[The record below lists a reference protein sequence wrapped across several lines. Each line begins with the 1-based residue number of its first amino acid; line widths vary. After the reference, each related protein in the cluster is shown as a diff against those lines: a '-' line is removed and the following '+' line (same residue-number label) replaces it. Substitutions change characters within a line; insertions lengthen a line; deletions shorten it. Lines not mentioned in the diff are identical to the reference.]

1 MKKQV
6 HQSTLELTQG
16 DITALNVD
24 AIVNAAN
31 EYLKHGGGVA
41 AAISRKG
48 GPAIQ
53 QESDALIEKLG
64 PLSTGEAVI
73 TSGGKLTARFVIHA
87 VGPVWSEHT
96 PKEADEL
103 LRRAIRNSLVV
114 ADEKDLKSVAFPAI
128 STGIYGFPIERA
140 APLLLREAADHLRG
154 ETKLERVLFCLYDD
168 VSYQVFESAFADF

>member
-1 MKKQV
+1 MKKTIGK
-6 HQSTLELTQG
+6 SALEIVQD
-16 DITALNVD
+16 DITTLPMD

-48 GPAIQ
+48 GSAIQ
-53 QESDALIEKLG
+53 RESDALIEKLG
-64 PLSTGEAVI
+64 PLSTGEAAI
-73 TSGGKLTARFVIHA
+73 TSGGKLPAKFVIHT

-96 PKEADEL
+96 TAKADDL

-114 ADEKDLKSVAFPAI
+114 AEENGLKSIAFPAI

-140 APLLLREAADHLRG
+140 APLLLREAADYLRG
-154 ETKLERVLFCLYDD
+154 ETKLECVLFCLYDD
-168 VSYQVFESAFADF
+168 ASYQVFDSAFSAL